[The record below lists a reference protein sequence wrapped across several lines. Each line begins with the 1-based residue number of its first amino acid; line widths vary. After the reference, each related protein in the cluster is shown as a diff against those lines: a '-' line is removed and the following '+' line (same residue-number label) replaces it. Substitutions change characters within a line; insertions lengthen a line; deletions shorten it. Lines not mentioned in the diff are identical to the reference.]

1 VYFKAILPRIGKLVS
16 GNEGAY
22 AYLPASV
29 KRFPSPPELLERME
43 KAGFRESSWTPYTFS
58 IAGLFR
64 GKKGYDL

>member
-1 VYFKAILPRIGKLVS
+1 
-16 GNEGAY
+16 
-22 AYLPASV
+22 
-29 KRFPSPPELLERME
+29 ME